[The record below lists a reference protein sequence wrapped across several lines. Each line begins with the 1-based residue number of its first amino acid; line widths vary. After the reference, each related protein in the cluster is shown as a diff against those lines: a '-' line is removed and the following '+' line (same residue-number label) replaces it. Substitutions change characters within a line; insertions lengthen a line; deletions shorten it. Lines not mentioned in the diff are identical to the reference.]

1 MGNQISWKEQL
12 VADQMAKGVSVALD
26 LIVAYSAGL
35 IQPQNMVLANSHNPP
50 GYLATPA
57 HAYFIDIDIV

>member
-1 MGNQISWKEQL
+1 
-12 VADQMAKGVSVALD
+12 MAEGVSVALD